1 MSETC
6 TGERGIV
13 TARAG
18 EGLALAAAPTF
29 AAMAALTTALDVG
42 TPEMLC
48 ASAAPLSPLNGMAA
62 MYFLM
67 AVFHAAPWL
76 RRISGRQSR

>member
-6 TGERGIV
+6 TGESGIV

-29 AAMAALTTALDVG
+29 AAMAALTAGLDVG
-42 TPEMLC
+42 TPDMIC
-48 ASAAPLSPLNGMAA
+48 ASSGPLSPLNGMAA
-62 MYFLM
+62 MYLLM
-67 AVFHAAPWL
+67 AVFHATPWL
-76 RRISGRQSR
+76 RRISGGRRR